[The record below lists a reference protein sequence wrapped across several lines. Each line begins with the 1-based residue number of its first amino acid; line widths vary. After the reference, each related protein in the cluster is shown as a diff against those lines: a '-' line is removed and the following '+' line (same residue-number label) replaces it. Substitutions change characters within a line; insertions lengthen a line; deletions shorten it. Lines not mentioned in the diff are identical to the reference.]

1 MKPSD
6 SLATDYALPGIGP
19 CVRLV
24 GAQPLLPVLQA
35 AMPGWALT
43 ECPLQPTEPDICV
56 WQQQGGFW
64 QQAPALPKGIWLDSP
79 VGIACSVI
87 ADVAGAFLRHH
98 PDYIGLHCGS
108 AEIDGQ
114 LVIFPESHRA
124 GKSTLT
130 SAFAAAGYRI
140 FGDDVVALTPEG
152 EGLSLGIAPR
162 LRLPLPSAIDET
174 FQDFVKAHQGPK
186 DDRYGYLALD
196 ETLLANH
203 GIKRPIGTILLID
216 RDSRVTSPQLTPL
229 QHGEG
234 LWQLLRQNFAE
245 TLSDQVLVAKF
256 LPLVQRMPCF
266 LLRYSDAYQAA
277 EFVGRELKGALHAQ
291 SLTYPTTY
299 STTYLS
305 PSQAAA
311 IPEAAALERSD
322 QRCWRACK
330 AAHEYPLGDEL
341 FVIVEEGGAIHRMN
355 ITSRAVWALLQH
367 EALSIEELSQTLVG
381 FFMPVSI
388 EQVRNDMAE
397 LLGQFLAVGLIEPV
411 DCSN

>member
-24 GAQPLLPVLQA
+24 GAQPLLPILQA

-64 QQAPALPKGIWLDSP
+64 QQAPALPTGMWLASP

-108 AEIDGQ
+108 AEINGQ

-174 FQDFVKAHQGPK
+174 FQDFFKAHQGPK

-203 GIKRPIGTILLID
+203 GIKRPIGAIILID
-216 RDSRVTSPQLTPL
+216 RDSQVTSPQLTPL

-234 LWQLLRQNFAE
+234 LWQLLKQNFAE
-245 TLSDQVLVAKF
+245 TLSDQALVAKF
-256 LPLVQRMPCF
+256 WPLVQRMPCF

-277 EFVGRELKGALHAQ
+277 EFVGRNLEEALKAQ
-291 SLTYPTTY
+291 PATYT
-299 STTYLS
+299 S
-305 PSQAAA
+305 PSHAAA
-311 IPEAAALERSD
+311 TPEAPALDRND
-322 QRCWRACK
+322 KRCWRARHT
-330 AAHEYPLGDEL
+330 AHEYPLGDEL

-355 ITSRAVWALLQH
+355 VTSRAVWLLLQN
-367 EALSIEELSQTLVG
+367 EALDLDELSKTLTV
-381 FFMPVSI
+381 FFMPVSR
-388 EQVRNDMAE
+388 EQVSKDVAL

-411 DCSN
+411 ECSN